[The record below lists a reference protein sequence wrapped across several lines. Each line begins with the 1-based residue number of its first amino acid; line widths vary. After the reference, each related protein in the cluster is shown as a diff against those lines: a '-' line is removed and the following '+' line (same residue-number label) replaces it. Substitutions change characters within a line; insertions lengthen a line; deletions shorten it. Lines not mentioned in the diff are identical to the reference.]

1 MNVDS
6 FPPYVKQL
14 FQNKELTS
22 SGVKKIYYN
31 TDYKNDPVVEELGY
45 GILIINLS

>member
-6 FPPYVKQL
+6 FPPHVKQL

-31 TDYKNDPVVEELGY
+31 TDYKNDPVVKELGY
-45 GILIINLS
+45 GIPIINLS